1 MSGTRFSIS
10 LQARRAAELV
20 GLLRRGT
27 TAAEVTQAL
36 WEFGE
41 DRSVV
46 VEEAAL
52 PALRTVADELY
63 PIFAADSVDAA
74 AAAINGV
81 LGRWSGPPRLSDH
94 DGGTAWHLHLDEDDD
109 GPWDAWLATSA
120 AFALAA
126 VVADTGRLPGG
137 ICAARECDRPYVNIG
152 AGTPQRFCSPQ
163 CATRARVQAH
173 RRRSG

>member
-1 MSGTRFSIS
+1 MSGTTFPIS
-10 LQARRAAELV
+10 LQAKRAATLV
-20 GLLRRGT
+20 GLLRLGA
-27 TAAEVTQAL
+27 TAAEVSEAL
-36 WEFGE
+36 WTYGE

-46 VEEAAL
+46 VEE
-52 PALRTVADELY
+52 PALGPLRSVAEELY
-63 PIFAADSVDAA
+63 AIFAAESVDGA
-74 AAAINGV
+74 AAAINRV
-81 LGRWSGPPRLSDH
+81 LARWSGPPRLSDH
-94 DGGTAWHLHLDEDDD
+94 DGTAWHLHLDQDDD

-126 VVADTGRLPGG
+126 VVAETGRAPGG
-137 ICAARECDRPYVNIG
+137 ICSARECDRPYVNTG